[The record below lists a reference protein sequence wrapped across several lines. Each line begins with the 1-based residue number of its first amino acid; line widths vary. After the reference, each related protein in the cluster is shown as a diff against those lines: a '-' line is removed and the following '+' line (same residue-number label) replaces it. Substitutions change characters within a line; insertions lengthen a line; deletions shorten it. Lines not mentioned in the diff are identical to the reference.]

1 VKNRDKF
8 KANMKDN
15 SILVLFSGKS
25 RHRSADET
33 HPFTPNKNFFYMTG
47 IDREDF
53 VLLIY
58 KYQGKVSEELLI
70 TRPNPVIEKW
80 TGIRMRIE
88 EAKDQSG
95 ISKITFREA
104 FNARF
109 KQILSTGN
117 FESVYMDTEEAEGI
131 VLEGIEFSK
140 YVKEHFPHLT
150 ILAAQYIIDDLRT
163 IKEPEEIGYIKQ
175 AIEITRLGI
184 ESLMKN
190 SRSGITERQLEAHY
204 DFALKYNGAD
214 DRSFKTIAANGK
226 NAVILHYIEND
237 SILEDGNLILFDL
250 GAEYNRYCSDIS
262 RTFPVSGKFTKRQKE
277 VYESVLKVNE
287 EVIKIIKPG
296 LTFIEF
302 MNTAKEMLA
311 EECINLGL
319 ITDKKDVDKY
329 YYHGVGHF
337 MGLDVHDVGRRDFL
351 ERKFEPGMVLT
362 VEPGLYIAEESIGI
376 RIEDD
381 ILVTENG
388 YENLSK
394 DIIKSVEDIETFMNQ
409 K

>member
-1 VKNRDKF
+1 
-8 KANMKDN
+8 
-15 SILVLFSGKS
+15 
-25 RHRSADET
+25 
-33 HPFTPNKNFFYMTG
+33 MTG